1 MLQNAP
7 NCTIQNFFGGKH
19 APEPPSKRMAT
30 PRVASPHPPP
40 KNSWPP
46 LANPAYAHELL
57 LRNLFE
63 NPPSQTVD
71 CV

>member
-7 NCTIQNFFGGKH
+7 NCTIQNFFGGSM
-19 APEPPSKRMAT
+19 APNPPSKRMAT

-40 KNSWPP
+40 QKSWPP

-57 LRNLFE
+57 LRNVFE
-63 NPPSQTVD
+63 NPPWQTVD

>member
-1 MLQNAP
+1 MFQNAP
-7 NCTIQNFFGGKH
+7 DCTIQKKFRGSM
-19 APEPPSKRMAT
+19 PPNPSSKRMAT
-30 PRVASPHPPP
+30 PRVASPPPLK

-63 NPPSQTVD
+63 NPPWQTID